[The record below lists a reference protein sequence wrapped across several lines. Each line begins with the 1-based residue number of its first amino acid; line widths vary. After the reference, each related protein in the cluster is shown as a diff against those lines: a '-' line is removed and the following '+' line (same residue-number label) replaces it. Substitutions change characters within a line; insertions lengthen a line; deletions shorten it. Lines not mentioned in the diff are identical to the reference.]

1 MSMDV
6 YGKVVEVVGAMI
18 FATMPSA
25 RIGESCIII
34 DRTTGHET
42 PAEVVGFKRDL
53 VMLAAIGEMT
63 GIAQNSL
70 VKGSGSVFQVPVGDF
85 LLGCVLDGMGNVTYR
100 PDWQQPMPKKPL
112 YRQVEG
118 APPDPMSRQMISTPF
133 QTGIR
138 AIDGFLTVGRGQRLG
153 VFAAAGGG
161 KSTLIGMLMRNSDS
175 DINVIC
181 LIGERGRE
189 VKEFVE
195 HNLTEESRQKTV
207 LVVSTSERPALE
219 RVKAAYI
226 ATTIAEHFRDQGKN
240 VMLVMDSVTRFARAK
255 RDIGLAA
262 GEPPTRRGFT
272 PSVFSELPRLMERA
286 GAGETGTITAFYT
299 VLVEG
304 DDMTEPV
311 ADETRSILDGHI
323 ILSRKLASENHYPA
337 ISILDS
343 ASRVMPMIANQ
354 EHMQAAGKGRKILA
368 KYQEVE
374 LLIRVGEFKSGVD
387 RDADEAVAKHEHIK
401 RFLQQ
406 GLQENSGMDSSI
418 ANLQKITK

>member
-1 MSMDV
+1 
-6 YGKVVEVVGAMI
+6 
-18 FATMPSA
+18 
-25 RIGESCIII
+25 
-34 DRTTGHET
+34 
-42 PAEVVGFKRDL
+42 
-53 VMLAAIGEMT
+53 
-63 GIAQNSL
+63 
-70 VKGSGSVFQVPVGDF
+70 
-85 LLGCVLDGMGNVTYR
+85 
-100 PDWQQPMPKKPL
+100 
-112 YRQVEG
+112 
-118 APPDPMSRQMISTPF
+118 
-133 QTGIR
+133 
-138 AIDGFLTVGRGQRLG
+138 
-153 VFAAAGGG
+153 
-161 KSTLIGMLMRNSDS
+161 MRNSDS

-195 HNLTEESRQKTV
+195 HNLTDETRKKTI

-286 GAGETGTITAFYT
+286 GAGENGTITAFYT

-323 ILSRKLASENHYPA
+323 ILSRKLAAENHYPA

-343 ASRVMPMIANQ
+343 ASRVMPMIASDD
-354 EHMQAAGKGRKILA
+354 HLAAAGKGRKLLA

-374 LLIRVGEFKSGVD
+374 LLIRVGEFKSGTD
-387 RDADEAVAKHEHIK
+387 READEAVAKNEHIK

-406 GLQENSGMDSSI
+406 GLFENSPMDSSV

>member
-1 MSMDV
+1 MSMDI

-18 FATMPSA
+18 YATMPSA
-25 RIGESCIII
+25 KIGESVVII
-34 DRTTGHET
+34 DRSSGTET
-42 PAEVVGFKRDL
+42 PAEVVGFKRDYVL
-53 VMLAAIGEMT
+53 LAAIGEMT

-70 VKGSGSVFQVPVGDF
+70 VKGSGSVFQVPVGDH
-85 LLGCVLDGMGNVTYR
+85 LLGCVLDGMGRISYA
-100 PDWQQPMPKKPL
+100 PDWQSGVPEKPNF
-112 YRQVEG
+112 RHVEG
-118 APPDPMSRQMISTPF
+118 APPDPMARQMISQPF
-133 QTGIR
+133 QTGVR

-153 VFAAAGGG
+153 IFAAAGGG

-195 HNLTEESRQKTV
+195 HNLTDETRKKTI

-286 GAGETGTITAFYT
+286 GAGENGTITAFYT

-323 ILSRKLASENHYPA
+323 ILSRKLAAENHYPA

-343 ASRVMPMIANQ
+343 ASRVMPMIASDD
-354 EHMQAAGKGRKILA
+354 HLAAAGKGRKLLA

-374 LLIRVGEFKSGVD
+374 LLIRVGEFKSGTD
-387 RDADEAVAKHEHIK
+387 READEAVAKNEHIK

-406 GLQENSGMDSSI
+406 GLFENSPMDSSV

>member
-1 MSMDV
+1 MRERV
-6 YGKVVEVVGAMI
+6 
-18 FATMPSA
+18 SA
-25 RIGESCIII
+25 
-34 DRTTGHET
+34 
-42 PAEVVGFKRDL
+42 
-53 VMLAAIGEMT
+53 
-63 GIAQNSL
+63 
-70 VKGSGSVFQVPVGDF
+70 
-85 LLGCVLDGMGNVTYR
+85 CVLDGMGRISYA
-100 PDWQQPMPKKPL
+100 PDWQSDVSEKPNF
-112 YRQVEG
+112 RHVEG
-118 APPDPMSRQMISTPF
+118 APPDPMARQMISQPF
-133 QTGIR
+133 QTGVR

-153 VFAAAGGG
+153 IFAAAGGG

-195 HNLTEESRQKTV
+195 HNLTDETRKKTI

-286 GAGETGTITAFYT
+286 GAGENGTITAFYT

-323 ILSRKLASENHYPA
+323 ILSRKLAAENHYPA

-343 ASRVMPMIANQ
+343 ASRVMPMIASD
-354 EHMQAAGKGRKILA
+354 EHLAAAGKGRKLLA

-374 LLIRVGEFKSGVD
+374 LLIRVGEFKSGTD
-387 RDADEAVAKHEHIK
+387 READEAVAKNEHIK

-406 GLQENSGMDSSI
+406 GLFENSPMDSSV